1 MINRSNT
8 TATYNHKCAVNYN
21 FLTHMEQYLP
31 GYPSDCF
38 QSGSYITHVNDTFL
52 LLTS

>member
-1 MINRSNT
+1 MFTNMINRSKS

-21 FLTHMEQYLP
+21 FLTHMEQYRP

-38 QSGSYITHVNDTFL
+38 QSGSYRPM
-52 LLTS
+52 

>member
-1 MINRSNT
+1 MFTNMINRSKT

-21 FLTHMEQYLP
+21 FLTNILPGYLP

-38 QSGSYITHVNDTFL
+38 QSGSYRL
-52 LLTS
+52 